1 MRELLTAEC
10 LTTSPAEDHASL
22 SSLSVDHDKKK
33 KKKSCFFNNRGQG
46 QLLGRKRSIKA
57 ILVWGE
63 RCETPNQFPNVK
75 NIYTKYNTLT
85 PFSAPVERLFG

>member
-33 KKKSCFFNNRGQG
+33 KKGVVFLITEAKDSYW
-46 QLLGRKRSIKA
+46 A
-57 ILVWGE
+57 
-63 RCETPNQFPNVK
+63 
-75 NIYTKYNTLT
+75 
-85 PFSAPVERLFG
+85 

>member
-33 KKKSCFFNNRGQG
+33 KRVVFLITEAKDSYWAEKKV
-46 QLLGRKRSIKA
+46 L
-57 ILVWGE
+57 
-63 RCETPNQFPNVK
+63 
-75 NIYTKYNTLT
+75 
-85 PFSAPVERLFG
+85 RLF

>member
-33 KKKSCFFNNRGQG
+33 KRVVFLITEAKDSYWAE
-46 QLLGRKRSIKA
+46 RSIKA